1 MISGLNWFPYSWNP
15 TRRWRLSSFQSG
27 KFWFRFLWRFLP
39 AGGNTEARTSRPG
52 ILARSSI
59 HDWFPPERLPSLY
72 WFQSSVKTGF
82 DRVDARVFKRD
93 RKWWKAAEPSDTK
106 TKNLSS
112 ASRLWTSRK
121 RNSVVFW
128 WLVSIFDVFS
138 ENLTLLPKLRKKR
151 LPSECFYSFINTRTD
166 LLGFKHW
173 GLHWKPLLCRG
184 SLLHVSITCWNITV
198 EKVWQRLS

>member
-39 AGGNTEARTSRPG
+39 AGGNTQARTSRPG

-106 TKNLSS
+106 TTNLSS
-112 ASRLWTSRK
+112 ARRLWTSRK
-121 RNSVVFW
+121 RNSVVF
-128 WLVSIFDVFS
+128 LVARLYFWCFLWKSHFVSQTEEKKTPLRVF
-138 ENLTLLPKLRKKR
+138 L
-151 LPSECFYSFINTRTD
+151 FIYKYQD
-166 LLGFKHW
+166 GFV
-173 GLHWKPLLCRG
+173 GF
-184 SLLHVSITCWNITV
+184 
-198 EKVWQRLS
+198 